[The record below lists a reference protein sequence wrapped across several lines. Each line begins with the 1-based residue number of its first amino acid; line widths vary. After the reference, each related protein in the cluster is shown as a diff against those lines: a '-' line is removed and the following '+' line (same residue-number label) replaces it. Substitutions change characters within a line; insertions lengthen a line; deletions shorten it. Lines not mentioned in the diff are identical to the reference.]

1 MHRRDTDRCT
11 KVQSCG
17 SEGVCVC
24 VCLTESAVILSGAVH
39 CAVGED
45 LQLEAGPAVQLPPAQ
60 DPFEVIE
67 VRERAAPQS
76 ALDQPEALVQPGRRV
91 GQRRAPERCET
102 R

>member
-1 MHRRDTDRCT
+1 MQRSDTDRCT
-11 KVQSCG
+11 RG
-17 SEGVCVC
+17 ETVCVF
-24 VCLTESAVILSGAVH
+24 VCFLTESAVILSGAVH

-60 DPFEVIE
+60 DPFEMIE

-91 GQRRAPERCET
+91 GQRRVPERCKT